1 MQNTSMQQNNF
12 FPFDFAVIDIT
23 AEQQLKDFVWYVTL
37 WELWGGPCI
46 IIFNIVVYTTVG
58 KSRRGG
64 GVGWGGD
71 HSSLL
76 LWAPNVFS
84 CSYVRKR
91 SAEVQRWGDAL
102 LCLIWLSDATTALL
116 LSIGWSLSTESSGAA
131 WWVFRKHTLCSIR
144 DLWLHSTSTWQGK
157 PLHKQSCVNSPRSGI
172 VDPQTDSLHGGC
184 STWI

>member
-1 MQNTSMQQNNF
+1 MK
-12 FPFDFAVIDIT
+12 A
-23 AEQQLKDFVWYVTL
+23 
-37 WELWGGPCI
+37 G
-46 IIFNIVVYTTVG
+46 
-58 KSRRGG
+58 R
-64 GVGWGGD
+64 GD

-76 LWAPNVFS
+76 LWAPNQVHLALLCIYPWLPMSSREEKHRKEKVFS

-91 SAEVQRWGDAL
+91 SAEVRRCTTL
-102 LCLIWLSDATTALL
+102 LNLAIRCHNSSPSLL
-116 LSIGWSLSTESSGAA
+116 PIGWSPSPESSEAA
-131 WWVFRKHTLCSIR
+131 WWNLNESVFRKHTLCSIR